1 MYIAY
6 VVHEIS
12 DMSNEHNSAEELMP
26 SERLAIQLTNI
37 ENDIQLGKISIAC
50 TALRKIKASQ
60 ITKFPNLKS
69 RYDRLRQYC
78 P

>member
-6 VVHEIS
+6 VVHEVS
-12 DMSNEHNSAEELMP
+12 DMSNNHSSAEELMP

-50 TALRKIKASQ
+50 TALGKITASQ

-69 RYDRLRQYC
+69 RYDSLKQHC